1 MLQLLLDEHL
11 SPKLVRQFLARQP
24 RRRIASV
31 LEWEGGKCA
40 GMPDALVQAEAH
52 RLGWMLVTYDQAT
65 IPPVLKAWAADGVD
79 HGGVVFLDDRRF
91 PQRGAGTVLKAL
103 LHVWDR
109 ERNRDWVN
117 QVVYL
122 DRASEA

>member
-11 SPKLVRQFLARQP
+11 SPKLARQF
-24 RRRIASV
+24 
-31 LEWEGGKCA
+31 
-40 GMPDALVQAEAH
+40 QA
-52 RLGWMLVTYDQAT
+52 
-65 IPPVLKAWAADGVD
+65 
-79 HGGVVFLDDRRF
+79 GGVVFLDDRRF
-91 PQRGAGTVLKAL
+91 PQHDLGTVLKAL

-122 DRASEA
+122 DRPPEA